1 MMVSGKFFVSTLLLW
16 LLACACNRGGDP
28 AGEEAQGSRPVRVTC
43 APVTAGTATDTV
55 EIRGTVAPP
64 PDRDALVAPQVA
76 GRLLRVE
83 VQEGDAV
90 KVGQIVARVDTSV
103 LADEATQADAALDRA
118 RAERRNAK
126 STLVRT
132 EQVFDRGIAA
142 RQEVDDAAAREA
154 EATADEASA
163 TARARQAHQQIK
175 RAAVRSPMTGVVLR
189 ILRKPGEL
197 VDGTPATPVVEIAD
211 TSVLE
216 LVADTPTQ
224 DLVRLERGAPAVL
237 AFPAMPGRSL
247 EGMVSRVAP
256 AVDRSTGLGAV
267 RVSIEDTDAVRLP
280 VGTYG
285 VASVSSGAPH
295 AVMLVPSIAV
305 RSSAGGGSEVV
316 VCGKDKRAHV
326 VKVKVRPGAARD
338 SLVEVDGALGP
349 ADRVSVDPVI
359 GLSDGETI
367 GVRP

>member
-1 MMVSGKFFVSTLLLW
+1 MVSGKSLLFPALLCW
-16 LLACACNRGGDP
+16 LAFGCNRGADP
-28 AGEEAQGSRPVRVTC
+28 KGEAAQESHPVRVTC
-43 APVTAGTATDTV
+43 APAKAGTAADAV

-76 GRLLRVE
+76 GRLLHVE

-90 KVGQIVARVDTSV
+90 KAGQIVARVDTSM
-103 LADEATQADAALDRA
+103 LTDEAMQADAALDRA
-118 RAERRNAK
+118 RAEHQNAK
-126 STLVRT
+126 STLART
-132 EQVFDRGIAA
+132 EQVFERGIAA

-154 EATADEASA
+154 EAMADEASA

-175 RAAVRSPMTGVVLR
+175 RTAVRSPMTGVVLR

-211 TSVLE
+211 TSALE
-216 LVADTPTQ
+216 LLADTPTQ
-224 DLVRLERGAPAVL
+224 DLVRLSPGAPATL
-237 AFPAMPGRSL
+237 AFPAMPGQFFK
-247 EGMVSRVAP
+247 GTVSRVAP
-256 AVDRSTGLGAV
+256 AVDRSTGLGAA
-267 RVSIEDTDAVRLP
+267 RVSIDDTGAVRLP

-295 AVMLVPSIAV
+295 SVVRVPSIAV

-326 VKVKVRPGAARD
+326 VKVRPGAARD
-338 SLVEVDGALGP
+338 GLVEVDGALGP

-359 GLSDGETI
+359 GLSDGEAI
-367 GVRP
+367 EVRP